1 MRKMISVISSV
12 LGAYLVFVLALFVLQ
27 RSMIYHPGG
36 TPPTPTEMGV
46 AEMQVVKVET
56 ADGLA
61 LSGWFA
67 PSKNDKPL
75 IVLFHG
81 NAGSVADRAFKARRY
96 MDWGYGVVL
105 AEYRGFGGNP
115 GNPSDEGLFAD
126 ARAWL
131 AFAEAQGFGPEKV
144 VIYGESLGSGPAVR
158 MASELAQKHTPVVA
172 LVLEAPYTTLA
183 DVAQHHYPFVPAKWL
198 VRDRFDS
205 AAIIRGI
212 RAPLIVLHGTA
223 DSIVPVKFGQA
234 LFERAK
240 DPKSAHWIKGAGH
253 NNLYD
258 FTAAEAVDGFLARVL
273 AGR

>member
-1 MRKMISVISSV
+1 MISIIGSV
-12 LGAYLVFVLALFVLQ
+12 LGAYLVFVVALFALQ
-27 RSMIYHPGG
+27 RTMIYHPGSA
-36 TPPTPTEMGV
+36 PPPSPARMGV
-46 AEMQVVKVET
+46 PEMKVVVASTE
-56 ADGLA
+56 DGLT
-61 LSGWFA
+61 LSGWFV
-67 PSKNDKPL
+67 PPKPEKPL

-96 MDWGYGVVL
+96 MDWGYGVLL

-115 GNPSDEGLFAD
+115 GNPSEEGLYAD

-131 AFAEAQGFGPEKV
+131 KFAQAQDLGPDKL

-158 MASELAQKHTPVVA
+158 MAWEFAQQKTPIAA

-205 AAIIRGI
+205 AAIMSAINT
-212 RAPLIVLHGTA
+212 PLIVVHGTA
-223 DSIVPVKFGQA
+223 DGTVPLKFGQA
-234 LFERAK
+234 LFEAASG
-240 DPKSAHWIKGAGH
+240 PKSAHWIKQAGH

-258 FTAAEAVDGFLARVL
+258 SPTAEVIDGFLARTL
-273 AGR
+273 AER